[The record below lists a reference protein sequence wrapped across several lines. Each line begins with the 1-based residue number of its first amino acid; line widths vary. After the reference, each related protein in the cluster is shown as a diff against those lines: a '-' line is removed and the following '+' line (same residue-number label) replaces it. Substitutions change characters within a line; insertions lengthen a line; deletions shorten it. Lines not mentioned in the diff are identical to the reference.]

1 MSLSLGER
9 VTRWALDEPS
19 VQLLVLI
26 GSHSRPAND
35 VAGADASS
43 DWDFQ
48 IATTTPEMF
57 ADSKWTPAM
66 QGPPLHYVYRPG
78 RLASA
83 QKVTA
88 LFSDGELDLVVIP
101 APALRG
107 VAQLVKEGRHGTN
120 PSAASALTDLAAVL
134 QGGYII
140 RKGADEFGE
149 LYRFVATEIPAARL
163 SNEAVCQLADGFVCD
178 YISTLRKI
186 ARGEALAAQRW
197 LHVQLAEVN
206 FKLLHEL
213 RLREGRVSFPDA
225 RRLERFADPR
235 LGAVTIEST
244 LDAASLRRAVD
255 NAAAMLRVLVAA
267 LVDGT
272 WRWPSGVPERS

>member
-1 MSLSLGER
+1 MSLLLGER
-9 VTRWALDEPS
+9 VTRWALGEPS

-48 IATTTPEMF
+48 IATTAPEMF
-57 ADSKWTPAM
+57 ADSRWTDAL

-78 RLASA
+78 RLGSA

-88 LFSDGELDLVVIP
+88 LFPDGELDLVVIP

-107 VAQLVKEGRHGTN
+107 VAQLVEAGRHGTN
-120 PSAASALTDLAAVL
+120 PAAVGAIADLAAVL
-134 QGGYII
+134 QGGYTI
-140 RKGADEFGE
+140 RKGADEFGG
-149 LYRFVATEIPAARL
+149 LYRFVVAGISAARL

-178 YISTLRKI
+178 YVSTVRKI

-197 LHVQLAEVN
+197 LHVQLAEAN

-213 RLREGRVSFPDA
+213 RLREGKVSFPDA

-235 LGAVTIEST
+235 LAAVAVEAT
-244 LDAASLRRAVD
+244 LDIAALGRAVD
-255 NAAAMLRVLVAA
+255 KAAATARALVAA
-267 LVDGT
+267 LVGDA
-272 WRWPSGVPERS
+272 WRWPQGLPTCG